1 MLSAN
6 LIYIRPNLM
15 DKKLSNR
22 KNLFCEK
29 QKVFT
34 KKQYYDAIRLSPS
47 PPSYGVKKEQRSVVM
62 SSMHNNSTELIE
74 LSKTVGHVII
84 SFTAIYC
91 SLNWSLYRSIR
102 KQIEKNN
109 NLYDDQEEEKR
120 KTDEKK

>member
-1 MLSAN
+1 MISAT
-6 LIYIRPNLM
+6 LIRIRPNLM

-22 KNLFCEK
+22 KKLFCGK

-34 KKQYYDAIRLSPS
+34 KHSLQ
-47 PPSYGVKKEQRSVVM
+47 SYSVKKEQRSVVM

-102 KQIEKNN
+102 KQIEKNKN
-109 NLYDDQEEEKR
+109 QSDQSYYDQAEEK
-120 KTDEKK
+120 KENDEKE

>member
-6 LIYIRPNLM
+6 LIRIRSNLI

-22 KNLFCEK
+22 KKLICGK

-34 KKQYYDAIRLSPS
+34 KHSLQ
-47 PPSYGVKKEQRSVVM
+47 SYSVKKEQRSVMM

-109 NLYDDQEEEKR
+109 SQNDQPYYDQKEEK
-120 KTDEKK
+120 KETDEKK